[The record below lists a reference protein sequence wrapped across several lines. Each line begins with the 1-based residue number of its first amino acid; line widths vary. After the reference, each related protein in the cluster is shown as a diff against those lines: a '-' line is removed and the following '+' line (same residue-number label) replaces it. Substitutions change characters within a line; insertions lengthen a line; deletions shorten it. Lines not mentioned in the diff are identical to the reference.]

1 MALVADSIEPR
12 LSLGGSRSALP
23 ASLVLHGLLL
33 VAALWLFNRP
43 QPHDTPDLESVSV
56 SIITTEAASDLT
68 PTTERSDASQS
79 TLAAGAA
86 TPVTATPV
94 ETADVPTTEP
104 VTVETVPVTTETAE
118 LTHAVEMATA
128 PIENAVPAEPETAAP
143 AASEITGS
151 IPTPTIVSEQLTAPA
166 AELSSPAVEP
176 IAATST
182 PAAQATTPVE
192 TAAAQ
197 PVKLAEASLPP
208 DVTKPVE
215 QAIEPP
221 IVKPEPKPE
230 TATKPKPPEKTA
242 KPKPP
247 AKPKPTT
254 AGSGGKSDANSA
266 ASSAASGGSGK
277 VAAGG
282 SAAESR
288 YPGLVQAALR
298 RALRFPSNAGNA
310 RGQALVQFL
319 VAANGSVSG
328 ITIVSSTGSAALDQA
343 AMDTVRRAAPFPP
356 IPADAGRSSWSFTLP
371 LQFRR

>member
-33 VAALWLFNRP
+33 VAALWLFNQP

-94 ETADVPTTEP
+94 ETADVPTFEP
-104 VTVETVPVTTETAE
+104 VNVETVPVTTETAE
-118 LTHAVEMATA
+118 PTHAVEMATT
-128 PIENAVPAEPETAAP
+128 PVETAVPAEPETAAP

-151 IPTPTIVSEQLTAPA
+151 IPTPIVVAELTAPVSA
-166 AELSSPAVEP
+166 IGSPTVEP
-176 IAATST
+176 ITATST
-182 PAAQATTPVE
+182 PTSQPPTPVE
-192 TAAAQ
+192 TAAAH
-197 PVKLAEASLPP
+197 PVKVTEASLPA
-208 DVTKPVE
+208 DVTKPVD
-215 QAIEPP
+215 QPIEPP
-221 IVKPEPKPE
+221 IAKPEPKPE
-230 TATKPKPPEKTA
+230 TAAKSKPPEKTA

-254 AGSGGKSDANSA
+254 AGSGGKSDANAA
-266 ASSAASGGSGK
+266 ASFAASGGSGK